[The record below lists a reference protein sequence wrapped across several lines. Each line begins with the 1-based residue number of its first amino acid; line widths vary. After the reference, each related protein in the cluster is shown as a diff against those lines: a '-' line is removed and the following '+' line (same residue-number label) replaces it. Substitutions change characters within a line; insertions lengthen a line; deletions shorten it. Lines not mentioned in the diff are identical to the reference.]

1 MLLRFCPQACSPSG
15 PLGLCSLCPTHERQ
29 RPMACKLSSC
39 FWPLGLFSCPTQ
51 DLPHRSTSGT
61 PSPLSTIRIH
71 YLDCLSCHLMHNCF
85 HTSACVLCPVVN
97 VHLFFVFFLN
107 WLLFMLSISPVCYCG
122 RALSS
127 CRWLWPVQCFQRY
140 VQRGLLWFWQP
151 ALHLCPHWY
160 SPLSSSLSN
169 DTVSVLLFCFSP
181 LCLTQC
187 LSAGNRHTR
196 PVFTC

>member
-1 MLLRFCPQACSPSG
+1 MSLSFLLLILFNIILYIFSNFYFSLMLLRFCPQACSPSG

-97 VHLFFVFFLN
+97 VHLFFVFFFKLAFVHVVYITC
-107 WLLFMLSISPVCYCG
+107 L
-122 RALSS
+122 
-127 CRWLWPVQCFQRY
+127 WLWAC
-140 VQRGLLWFWQP
+140 
-151 ALHLCPHWY
+151 
-160 SPLSSSLSN
+160 
-169 DTVSVLLFCFSP
+169 SVLLQVALTCSMLPTVRPKRTSLILTACAPPLSP
-181 LCLTQC
+181 LVLT
-187 LSAGNRHTR
+187 LVLVS
-196 PVFTC
+196 F